1 MQHRIIVFLN
11 ARAVCPS
18 GYYRIT
24 QFFDASELTLHAL
37 MSSWRF
43 QFWHRRSRLQK
54 RLIMPLHFLLILMR
68 TLGALVWENLRV
80 KADDVII
87 VNRTISPHYLPAVHA
102 WLLRRLGRR
111 AHLIWDFDDHLLEQH
126 IISVREHQLL
136 SEITERIV
144 VTHDFLK
151 DRIAEE
157 HHNKVLLLPTTDGDM
172 LSCSTDELLAGRLN
186 TYVTEV
192 RLVWLG
198 TSGNLAFLDS
208 IVPELDH
215 CAALLKERTDKRLV
229 LEVVCNHPLDAQ
241 AQTLQIVNVDWSHER
256 AIDALRHSHIGLMPL
271 REDNFTKGKGGFKL
285 IQCLGAA
292 LPVVASSVGFNVH
305 VVTDACGALVD
316 DGADTSGWTVAVMAL
331 ATDADVYRQACL
343 AAREQYF
350 AHFDYKKARKEWRKL
365 ARLDATD
372 VCVAKSSSCAIK

>member
-43 QFWHRRSRLQK
+43 QFWHRRTKPQK
-54 RLIMPLHFLLILMR
+54 RLLIPLHFLLILVR
-68 TLGALVWENLRV
+68 TFCALVWENLRV
-80 KADDVII
+80 KADDVVI
-87 VNRTISPHYLPAVHA
+87 VNRTISPHYLPPVHA

-126 IISVREHQLL
+126 IISEREHQLL
-136 SEITERIV
+136 SAIAERIV

-151 DRIAEE
+151 DKIAEE
-157 HHNKVLLLPTTDGDM
+157 HRHKVVLLPTTDGDM
-172 LSCSTDELLAGRLN
+172 LGCGTDELLEARLR
-186 TYVTEV
+186 TYAAEV

-198 TSGNLAFLDS
+198 TSGNLVFLAP
-208 IVPELDH
+208 IIPALER
-215 CAALLKERTDKRLV
+215 CAQQLKEMTGKRLV
-229 LEVVCNHPLDAQ
+229 LEVVCNRPLDAQ
-241 AQTLQIVNVDWSHER
+241 AQTLQIDNVAWTHDR
-256 AIDALRHSHIGLMPL
+256 ALDALRRGHVGLMPL

-292 LPVVASSVGFNVH
+292 LPVVASKVGFNVH
-305 VVTDACGALVD
+305 VVSDACGVLVD
-316 DGADTSGWTVAVMAL
+316 DVTDTSGWAEGVLRFAKDV
-331 ATDADVYRQACL
+331 DAYCRACH

-350 AHFDYKKARKEWRKL
+350 AHFDYYKAQDEWRKMV
-365 ARLDATD
+365 RLG
-372 VCVAKSSSCAIK
+372 VAPSSK